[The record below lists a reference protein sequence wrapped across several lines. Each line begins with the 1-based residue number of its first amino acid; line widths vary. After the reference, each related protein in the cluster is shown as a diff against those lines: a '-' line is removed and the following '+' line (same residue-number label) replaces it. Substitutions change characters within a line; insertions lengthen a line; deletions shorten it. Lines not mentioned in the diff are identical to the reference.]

1 MTLPSKTYTVDGNMC
16 LVCVVPGGT
25 SQDREIEWRLNSA
38 QQLFRDIKFLED
50 KSGASTG
57 PAKGNVN
64 GRHVI
69 NASD

>member
-1 MTLPSKTYTVDGNMC
+1 MEAELGPATV
-16 LVCVVPGGT
+16 
-25 SQDREIEWRLNSA
+25 S
-38 QQLFRDIKFLED
+38 LED
-50 KSGASTG
+50 KSVAATG